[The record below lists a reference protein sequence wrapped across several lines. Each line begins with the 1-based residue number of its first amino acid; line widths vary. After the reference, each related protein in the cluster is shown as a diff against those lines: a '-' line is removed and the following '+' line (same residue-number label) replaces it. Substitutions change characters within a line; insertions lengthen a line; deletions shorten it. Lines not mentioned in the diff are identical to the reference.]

1 MKRKLSKRLK
11 MNVSLVPQGARVADI
26 GCDHGYA
33 SIYLIEQGIAQTV
46 IAMDVNEGPVKR
58 AVEHVKRAGLE
69 SRIACRKSDGMEKL
83 QPGEVDTVLI
93 AGMGGA
99 LMIRILE
106 KGGPVMEE
114 VHTLVLQPQSE
125 PEKVRKYL
133 CGHGFC
139 PVEEKACTE
148 DGKYYFAI
156 RARRRNPGEQSEWD
170 QDWQYRYG
178 TYLAEKGDPVLKQ
191 YLLKERAK
199 FENILKNVSPKPE
212 QEERGEEIRHKMNEI
227 DQCLA
232 QMHAVKGAGGERT
245 GVRMEK
251 IEVMVN
257 GEPVSCEAGITL
269 QELCVQYAARQNSRP
284 AIVAKVDGVVKE
296 LYHTVS
302 EKCDI
307 RLCTYQ
313 DVEGKKA
320 YARGITMIMLKAF
333 YKEVPK
339 DQFEKITVENSLDTG
354 YYCTLSGGAEI
365 TDELLEKVEKR
376 MRKYV
381 EDDVVFEKKS
391 MSVQKAIRLFT
402 EKKMYDKGNLLKYRR
417 SSKVNIYK
425 LGKVMDYF
433 YGPMPYSTGVLK
445 LFRLEKFDHGFVF
458 VIPKSGAPDILP
470 EFVPSMKLHRTLM
483 QTAEWG
489 IRLGVENVGQ
499 LNDIIVNGGMRDL
512 ILVQEALHE
521 KRIGDIAEQIAESGK
536 IKVVTIAGP
545 SSSGKTTFS
554 YRLSAQLKTL
564 GLKPHPVAMDDY
576 FVNRVDTPR
585 GKDGKYNYECIGAID
600 VRQFNEDLQ
609 NLLAGQKVQ
618 LPTYNFITGERE
630 YNKPFMQLDDDEVL
644 VIEGIHGLNDSLT
657 ERVPAE
663 NKFKIYISALST
675 LNIDE
680 HNRIPTSDGRLLRR
694 IIRDART
701 RGHEAQTSISMWRS
715 VRSGESENIFPFQE
729 KADAMFN
736 SSLVYEISALKQYA
750 EPLLFKVPR
759 DSEEYAEAQRLLK
772 FLDYFLGINPEEVPL
787 NSIAREFIGGGILL
801 A

>member
-1 MKRKLSKRLK
+1 MKLSKRLH
-11 MNVSLVPQGARVADI
+11 MNVSLVPNGARVADI

-33 SIYLIEQGIAQTV
+33 SIYLIEHGIAQKV
-46 IAMDVNEGPVKR
+46 IAMDVNEGPIGR
-58 AVEHVKRAGLE
+58 AKEHVKQAGLE

-83 QPGEVDTVLI
+83 LPGEVDTLMI
-93 AGMGGA
+93 AGMGGP
-99 LMIRILE
+99 LMIRILAE
-106 KGGPVMEE
+106 GGHVMEGIR
-114 VHTLVLQPQSE
+114 TLVLQPQSE
-125 PEKVRKYL
+125 PEKVRRYL
-133 CGHGFC
+133 LEHGFY
-139 PVEEKACTE
+139 PIEEKACME

-156 RARRRNPGEQSEWD
+156 RAERQDAGEQTEWNEE
-170 QDWQYRYG
+170 WQYRYG
-178 TYLAEKGDPVLKQ
+178 TYLANKGDPVLKC

-199 FENILKNVSPKPE
+199 YEKILQRFRPEPE
-212 QEERGEEIRHKMNEI
+212 QDECRGEIRHKMNEI
-227 DQCLA
+227 DKCLA
-232 QMHAVKGAGGERT
+232 QIQAVHGFGGERT
-245 GVRMEK
+245 GVQMEK

-257 GEPVSCEAGITL
+257 GEPVSCESGITL
-269 QELCVQYAARQNSRP
+269 QELSVQYAADKKCRP

-302 EKCDI
+302 EKCEI
-307 RLCTYQ
+307 RFCTYQ
-313 DVEGKKA
+313 NIEGKKA

-354 YYCTLSGGAEI
+354 YYCTLSGGAEV
-365 TDELLEKVEKR
+365 TEELLEKVEKR

-391 MSVQKAIRLFT
+391 MGVEKAIRLFT

-433 YGPMPYSTGVLK
+433 YGPMPYSTGVLQR
-445 LFRLEKFDHGFVF
+445 FRLEKFDKGFVF
-458 VIPKSGAPDILP
+458 VIPRSGAPDELP
-470 EFVPSMKLHRTLM
+470 AFVPSMKLHRTIT

-489 IRLGVENVGQ
+489 VRLGVENVGQ
-499 LNDIIVNGGMRDL
+499 LNDVIVNGGMREL
-512 ILVQEALHE
+512 MLVQEALHE
-521 KRIGDIAEQIAESGK
+521 KRIGDIAEQIAASGK

-564 GLKPHPVAMDDY
+564 GLKPHPIAMDDY

-585 GKDGKYNYECIGAID
+585 GKDGKYNYECLEAID
-600 VRQFNEDLQ
+600 VRQFNQDMEE
-609 NLLAGQKVQ
+609 LLAGEEVQ

-630 YNKPFMQLDDDEVL
+630 YNKPVMQLEPDEVL
-644 VIEGIHGLNDSLT
+644 VVEGIHGLNDKLT

-663 NKFKIYISALST
+663 KKFKIYISALTT
-675 LNIDE
+675 LNVDE

-701 RGHEAQTSISMWRS
+701 RGHEAQTSISMWKS

-736 SSLVYEISALKQYA
+736 SSLVYEFSALKQYA

-787 NSIAREFIGGGILL
+787 NSIVREFIGGGILL
-801 A
+801 G